1 VNAHLGWYVARAGG
15 LVAWVLA
22 SMSVVWG
29 LAMAGR
35 AVRRRGAPAWLL
47 ESHRWLGGLTLVFTA
62 IHVGGLVADRYVH
75 FGMRE
80 IVFPFAST
88 WRPGA
93 VAWGV
98 VSLHLLVAI
107 QVTSWLKRSIRR
119 RLWHAVHLSAFLLF
133 GTASAHAFTAGS
145 DVGNPLVQWTALS
158 LGVAFLFLVVF
169 RVASDEREHPRTL
182 PQREPATA
190 P

>member
-1 VNAHLGWYVARAGG
+1 VNQHLAWYVARAGG

-22 SMSVVWG
+22 SLSVLWG
-29 LAMAGR
+29 LALAGR

-47 ESHRWLGGLTLVFTA
+47 ESHRWLGGLTVAFTA
-62 IHVGGLVADRYVH
+62 MHVGGLVADRYVH
-75 FGMRE
+75 FGLSD
-80 IVFPFAST
+80 IVFPFASK

-119 RLWHAVHLSAFLLF
+119 RLWHAVHLSGFLLF
-133 GTASAHAFTAGS
+133 ATASLHAFTAGS
-145 DVGNPLVQWTALS
+145 DVMHPLVQWTALS
-158 LGVAFLFLVVF
+158 LGAAFLFLVIF
-169 RVASDEREHPRTL
+169 RVASDEPARSRTVTR
-182 PQREPATA
+182 REPAPA